1 MWLCSSC
8 HRLRTEFLNL
18 FMFCSC
24 CHCWHLHWSL
34 VQLQHLLWTHY
45 WKWAPGCLKMSSIA
59 RHVLSIAFPSS
70 TCYLKLGEHQSQS
83 LVFWCVFGFG
93 CWCSRFD
100 HPDVFPASGF
110 ANCDQTV
117 CIKWPCHSSWTI
129 ATYWEFWWWFIYSSS
144 WRAGQLSYI
153 CASAYPSGL
162 IYIWLLGSCK
172 CHLLTRCVLAW
183 VSGFP
188 TCCHWICRHICFST
202 RANTQVHACNCSQ
215 GQWCRWQMK
224 AGKWIFEQWFVSFH
238 LHSWNRWWG
247 VLGLLAFPVGK
258 ILCPRSVGTNVFVLG
273 GWLIGQL
280 SQRTLTGSLL
290 KHLSKLQVCTS

>member
-8 HRLRTEFLNL
+8 HRVRTEFLNL

-100 HPDVFPASGF
+100 HQMYSLLQVLPTVIKLFASS
-110 ANCDQTV
+110 D
-117 CIKWPCHSSWTI
+117 
-129 ATYWEFWWWFIYSSS
+129 
-144 WRAGQLSYI
+144 RAIRVGLLQHIESFGGGLS
-153 CASAYPSGL
+153 
-162 IYIWLLGSCK
+162 
-172 CHLLTRCVLAW
+172 
-183 VSGFP
+183 
-188 TCCHWICRHICFST
+188 
-202 RANTQVHACNCSQ
+202 TQVVD
-215 GQWCRWQMK
+215 
-224 AGKWIFEQWFVSFH
+224 EQVSYPTYVH
-238 LHSWNRWWG
+238 QHTR
-247 VLGLLAFPVGK
+247 LA
-258 ILCPRSVGTNVFVLG
+258 
-273 GWLIGQL
+273 
-280 SQRTLTGSLL
+280 
-290 KHLSKLQVCTS
+290 